1 MDKLLTWIRA
11 FGNAGAVAN
20 ASVLREQ
27 HRREEWILRGL
38 TLRLEGTAEEA
49 ASAVA

>member
-1 MDKLLTWIRA
+1 MDKLLAWLWT

-20 ASVLREQ
+20 ASWLRDQ

-38 TLRLEGTAEEA
+38 TLRVEHTAEESA
-49 ASAVA
+49 AAVA